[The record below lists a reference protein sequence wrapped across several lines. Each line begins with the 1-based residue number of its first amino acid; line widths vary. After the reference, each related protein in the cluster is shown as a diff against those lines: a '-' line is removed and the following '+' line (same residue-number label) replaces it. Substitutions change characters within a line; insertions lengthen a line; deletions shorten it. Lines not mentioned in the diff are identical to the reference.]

1 MQHWVSPFLLVVA
14 ALSASSAAA
23 HEASPPREGRFDNG
37 PGPVSQWFRIAGEP
51 SATPIIFL
59 HGGPGQGSQTFQAS
73 VGPVIEQFATVV
85 YYDQRGSGRS
95 QRPSDPDLYSI
106 PILLSDIDV
115 LCNHLGADRVI
126 LLGHSFGSI
135 LALEYAAA
143 HPDRVAG
150 LILTGAVPDMP
161 AAMKALCDRLRRE
174 DPPAHART
182 VAAAGGEGCQ
192 PFAAYDDARRKQWIE
207 EAMFPDPATARQVE
221 EWDNAQ
227 GLGNTGEMGNALF
240 GKGLLE
246 YRFNRPDRLT
256 MPVLFIDGALDHQT
270 AEGPQQQLAAQVAN
284 GAFLSYPRAGHF
296 PFVDE
301 PARFARDVRL
311 FMEQI
316 GAGDE

>member
-1 MQHWVSPFLLVVA
+1 MSPFLLVVA

-73 VGPVIEQFATVV
+73 VGPAIEQFATVV

-106 PILLSDIDV
+106 PILLLDIDV
-115 LCNHLGADRVI
+115 LRNHLGADRVI

-135 LALEYAAA
+135 LALEYAAT

-161 AAMKALCDRLRRE
+161 ATMKALCDRLRRE

-192 PFAAYDDARRKQWIE
+192 PFAAYDDARRKEWIE

-270 AEGPQQQLAAQVAN
+270 TEDPQRQLAAQVAN

>member
-1 MQHWVSPFLLVVA
+1 MQRWVTPFLLVA
-14 ALSASSAAA
+14 ALMASSSAAQ
-23 HEASPPREGRFDNG
+23 EAVPPREGRFENM
-37 PGPVSQWFRIAGEP
+37 PGPVSQWLRVAGKP
-51 SATPIIFL
+51 SDTPIIFL
-59 HGGPGQGSQTFQAS
+59 HGGPGQGSQTFRAS
-73 VGPVIEQFATVV
+73 VGPAIEEFATVV

-106 PILLSDIDV
+106 PILVSDIDV
-115 LCNHLGADRVI
+115 LRDHLGADRVI

-135 LALEYAAA
+135 LALEYAAR

-174 DPPAHART
+174 DPPAHAR
-182 VAAAGGEGCQ
+182 AMAAGADGECQ

-207 EAMFPDPATARQVE
+207 EAMFPNPATARQVE
-221 EWDNAQ
+221 QWDNAE
-227 GLGNTGEMGNALF
+227 GLGNSGEMGNALWN
-240 GKGLLE
+240 KGLLE
-246 YRFNRPDRLT
+246 YRFDQPGRLT

-270 AEGPQQQLAAQVAN
+270 AEEPQQMLAARLAD
-284 GAFLSYPRAGHF
+284 GAFLSYQRAGHF

-311 FMEQI
+311 FMEQS